1 MRCVALLIA
10 LVALVPLE
18 SCSPG
23 YTTTN
28 TGRLISETTVAQ
40 LSTGKTDA
48 DWVRLVLG
56 EPDERRRGQGAGET
70 WVWSIRRTRRAH
82 QPGADLEWIERTTL
96 VEFTADGRIE
106 RAWIEEDRS
115 PGWAD

>member
-1 MRCVALLIA
+1 MRCVALLLP
-10 LVALVPLE
+10 LVALVSLE

-23 YTTTN
+23 NTTTN
-28 TGRLISETTVAQ
+28 TGRHISDTTVAQ
-40 LSTGKTDA
+40 LSAGKTDA

-56 EPDERRRGQGAGET
+56 KPDERRRDHGAGET
-70 WVWSIRRTRRAH
+70 WVWTSRRTRRAH
-82 QPGADLEWIERTTL
+82 RPGADLEWIERTTL

-115 PGWAD
+115 PGWTD

>member
-1 MRCVALLIA
+1 MRFVALPLA

-18 SCSPG
+18 SGSPG

-28 TGRLISETTVAQ
+28 TGRHISDVTIAQ
-40 LSTGKTDA
+40 LSPGKTDA

-56 EPDERRRGQGAGET
+56 EPDERRRGHGAGET
-70 WVWSIRRTRRAH
+70 WVWTSRRTRRAH
-82 QPGADLEWIERTTL
+82 KPGADLEWIERTTL
-96 VEFTADGRIE
+96 VEFNADGRIE